1 MRKLAIL
8 CTLSIIACFCG
19 VQLSAQEAAASQSA
33 PAKTADWPVH
43 FYHLEFVVQ
52 ELGADGK
59 PTNSRVY
66 TVAAN
71 TDRVN
76 RNTSIRTGSR
86 VPVPTSTSAFQYVD
100 LGVKIDVRNVHEMDG
115 KLSLEVTADVSSLST
130 PSASTQQGA
139 PVIRTNSWQ
148 SPVLIPVNKA
158 TVIFTSD
165 SLDSKGNMQLQV
177 TAKLIQ

>member
-8 CTLSIIACFCG
+8 CILPIVACFCG
-19 VQLSAQEAAASQSA
+19 IQSSAQEAASQSA
-33 PAKTADWPVH
+33 PTKTADGPVH

-66 TVAAN
+66 TIDAN
-71 TDRVN
+71 TDRIN

-100 LGVKIDVRNVHEMDG
+100 LGVKIDVRNLHAMDG
-115 KLSLEVTADVSSLST
+115 KLSLEVAADVSSLST
-130 PSASTQQGA
+130 STASTQQGA

-148 SPVLIPVNKA
+148 APVLIPVNKA
-158 TVIFTSD
+158 TVVFTSD

-177 TAKLIQ
+177 TAKPIE